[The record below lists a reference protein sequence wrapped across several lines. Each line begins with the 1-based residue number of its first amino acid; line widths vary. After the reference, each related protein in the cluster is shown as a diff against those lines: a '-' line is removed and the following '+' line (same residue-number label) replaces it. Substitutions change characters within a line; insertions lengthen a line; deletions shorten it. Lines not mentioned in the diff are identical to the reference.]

1 MKSSIVNANL
11 ENEKEQIIRK
21 MNAIENQIDDLV
33 CELYDLTINDKKNN
47 SHVSSTKEL
56 IASIAWCGR

>member
-1 MKSSIVNANL
+1 LIIELVLSLTKMKSSIVNANL

-33 CELYDLTINDKKNN
+33 CELYDLTINDKK
-47 SHVSSTKEL
+47 K
-56 IASIAWCGR
+56 